1 MKDKSY
7 RSTPVGGEVGR
18 FLRSMRWSDASENT
32 LLSYETTLSRLA
44 LDCAH
49 LDSLEELTTER
60 LRDFLDEHWGDAAP
74 ATRRQR
80 LAVVKS
86 FFKWAV
92 EERGLPQNPI
102 EKVKAPKL
110 RNVERQAYAPDVI
123 DELRAAQGDLRD
135 QICIQ
140 LLGRLGL
147 RRMEL
152 RLLRVGDFDLSQGTV
167 RVHGKGGK
175 VVVLPLGFAALKR
188 DLEVYLVG
196 RGADEY
202 LLYPRTDTARPMNPA
217 SIHKWFKRCLRL
229 AGRPST
235 MKLHEMR
242 HSAADNLW
250 RKSGNLTMAQQ
261 LLRHESP
268 ATTANY
274 LHATREDLDAALRA
288 LDG

>member
-1 MKDKSY
+1 M
-7 RSTPVGGEVGR
+7 RS
-18 FLRSMRWSDASENT
+18 
-32 LLSYETTLSRLA
+32 
-44 LDCAH
+44 
-49 LDSLEELTTER
+49 
-60 LRDFLDEHWGDAAP
+60 
-74 ATRRQR
+74 
-80 LAVVKS
+80 
-86 FFKWAV
+86 
-92 EERGLPQNPI
+92 
-102 EKVKAPKL
+102 
-110 RNVERQAYAPDVI
+110 VERQAYTPDVI

-167 RVHGKGGK
+167 RVHRKGGK